1 MTHPTRALQVS
12 SVYGS
17 SVCPVLLVY
26 TLQGFT
32 SPEMTSNY
40 IVTRKGDIWA
50 AGIILYI
57 MLVGYT
63 PFYPHYKPGDEV
75 DFDPRDSDH
84 LTEEA
89 KDIV

>member
-1 MTHPTRALQVS
+1 
-12 SVYGS
+12 
-17 SVCPVLLVY
+17 
-26 TLQGFT
+26 
-32 SPEMTSNY
+32 MTSNY